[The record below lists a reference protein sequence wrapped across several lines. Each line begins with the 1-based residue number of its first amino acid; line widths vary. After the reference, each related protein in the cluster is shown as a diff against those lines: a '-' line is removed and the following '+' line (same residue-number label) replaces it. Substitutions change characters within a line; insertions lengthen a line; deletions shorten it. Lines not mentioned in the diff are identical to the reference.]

1 MKTVSRK
8 TLAGLLLAG
17 VAPMAIGLTTL
28 PPAFAQAPAPVEAPV
43 DALLR
48 ANVGY
53 LAIERG
59 AGLDTLADEAAAAG
73 MPVIADTP
81 HLLVVEA
88 PRASPLPDP
97 QLTDAQ
103 RAGWGL
109 TLGTWFLG
117 LMGVGR
123 VSQKWLRTGPYSLV
137 RLRS

>member
-1 MKTVSRK
+1 M
-8 TLAGLLLAG
+8 
-17 VAPMAIGLTTL
+17 
-28 PPAFAQAPAPVEAPV
+28 
-43 DALLR
+43 
-48 ANVGY
+48 GY

-109 TLGTWFLG
+109 TLGTWFLVG